1 MSLMVTLAAF
11 LVAGLFGGVLLG
23 LIGIGM
29 ALITVPLLI
38 FALPLFGIAGDIVPV
53 VALATSMAVV
63 SVGSVSSV
71 LSHSKRGNVDWGVAR
86 TTVPA
91 SLIGVTAGSLFAS
104 YLSGTALRVIFAVL
118 LFVIAARMLRK
129 TATGRGAQTQ
139 TTAGTYRTVG
149 AGIGVLGS
157 LIGAGGGVLMVPF
170 LHSRGH
176 KMIRAVATSTTIGL
190 PVSVMGAIV
199 YASRSAPEA
208 AGPFIGFLYLPAF
221 AGLAVGSFLGAP
233 LGARFSDM
241 VPSGALKKGFAIV
254 LLIVAVAIAL
264 DF

>member
-1 MSLMVTLAAF
+1 MALASTLIAF
-11 LVAGLFGGVLLG
+11 LIAGLFGGVLLG

-38 FALPLFGIAGDIVPV
+38 FALPHFGIAEAIVPV

-63 SVGSVSSV
+63 SVGSISSV
-71 LSHSKRGNVDWGVAR
+71 RSHSRRGNVDWGVVK

-91 SLIGVTAGSLFAS
+91 SLLGVTVGSLFAS
-104 YLSGTALRVIFAVL
+104 YLPGDMLRVIFAVL
-118 LFVIAARMLRK
+118 LVVIALRMLGK
-129 TATGRGAQTQ
+129 PKLSAGGDQPTSAT
-139 TTAGTYRTVG
+139 TYRVVG
-149 AGIGVLGS
+149 GGIGVLGS

-170 LHSRGH
+170 LASRGH

-190 PVSVMGAIV
+190 PVSVLGAVV

-208 AGPFIGFLYLPAF
+208 VGPFIGFLYLPAF

-233 LGARFSDM
+233 LGARFSDK
-241 VPSGALKKGFAIV
+241 VPSSVLKKGFAAA
-254 LLIVAVAIAL
+254 LLVVAVAIAL
-264 DF
+264 DM